1 MMQVASIAGCKTCR
15 ERVRGLSGGLIGSR
29 FGRTL
34 LWGLGLFAL
43 LAAAQAEPLPGA
55 VKSAPVAV
63 TAQPLAAAT
72 RWTRSH
78 GERELLFRLLDNT
91 GAPVVAAAADLHL
104 EAARGVEHTAV
115 TAAAPGTYHT
125 HLRWPAGLVDLAL
138 RVRLRDAA
146 GPPARIELDLPA
158 LEPPPASPPPPQPVA
173 APPPPPPALPQPVPV
188 SRPPAAPRVGFELGL
203 AGAALVNQGVYGFGG
218 GVDLGARFR
227 LPFGAIAVLLRA
239 ALEQHIQP
247 EPAPFLL
254 NVGFTLTYRLGR
266 PHWRISPYFGLW
278 TQVILQRIPDAL
290 GAIALQRNES
300 GLLLG
305 GLAGA
310 QLRLWHG
317 GLFTELGYRGPVYS
331 QAAAT
336 IPAWSTAL
344 LLLGYRFS
352 TN

>member
-1 MMQVASIAGCKTCR
+1 M
-15 ERVRGLSGGLIGSR
+15 
-29 FGRTL
+29 RTMTDV
-34 LWGLGLFAL
+34 LFDYTRPDATGVSCT
-43 LAAAQAEPLPGA
+43 AQAWAKVPATLPPP
-55 VKSAPVAV
+55 APMNR
-63 TAQPLAAAT
+63 PLAA
-72 RWTRSH
+72 
-78 GERELLFRLLDNT
+78 
-91 GAPVVAAAADLHL
+91 P
-104 EAARGVEHTAV
+104 
-115 TAAAPGTYHT
+115 
-125 HLRWPAGLVDLAL
+125 
-138 RVRLRDAA
+138 
-146 GPPARIELDLPA
+146 RI
-158 LEPPPASPPPPQPVA
+158 
-173 APPPPPPALPQPVPV
+173 
-188 SRPPAAPRVGFELGL
+188 GFELGL

-266 PHWRISPYFGLW
+266 PHWRVSPYFGLW

-300 GLLLG
+300 GILLG

-317 GLFTELGYRGPVYS
+317 GLFTELGYRGPVYR
-331 QAAAT
+331 QTAAAV
-336 IPAWSTAL
+336 PAWNTVF

>member
-1 MMQVASIAGCKTCR
+1 MG
-15 ERVRGLSGGLIGSR
+15 SG
-29 FGRTL
+29 FGRTVL
-34 LWGLGLFAL
+34 GGLWLYGF
-43 LAAAQAEPLPGA
+43 LATAQAEPSPKA
-55 VKSAPVAV
+55 AKSAPSEL

-72 RWTRSH
+72 HWTRSH
-78 GERELLFRLLDNT
+78 GERELLFRLFDGT
-91 GAPVVAAAADLHL
+91 GTPVDAAAADVHL
-104 EAARGVEHTAV
+104 LAARGVEHTPV
-115 TAAAPGTYHT
+115 TVTAPGTYRT
-125 HLRWPAGLVDLAL
+125 KLRWPSGLIDLAL
-138 RVRLRDAA
+138 RVQLRDAA
-146 GPPARIELDLPA
+146 GPQARIEVELPE
-158 LEPPPASPPPPQPVA
+158 LEPPPASPPPPQPTATPPPA
-173 APPPPPPALPQPVPV
+173 APPPAAPPPVPMN
-188 SRPPAAPRVGFELGL
+188 RPSASPRVGFELGL
-203 AGAALVNQGVYGFGG
+203 AGAALVSQGVYGFGG

-247 EPAPFLL
+247 EPAPSLL
-254 NVGFTLTYRLGR
+254 NLGFTLTYRLGR
-266 PHWRISPYFGLW
+266 PHWRVSPYFGLW

-317 GLFTELGYRGPVYS
+317 GLFTELGYRGPIYR
-331 QAAAT
+331 QTAAAV
-336 IPAWSTAL
+336 PAWNTVF